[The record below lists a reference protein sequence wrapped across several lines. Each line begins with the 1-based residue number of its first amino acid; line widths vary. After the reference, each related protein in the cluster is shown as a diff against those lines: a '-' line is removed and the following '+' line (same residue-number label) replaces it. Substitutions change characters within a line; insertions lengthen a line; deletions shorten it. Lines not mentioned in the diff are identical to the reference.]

1 LNGVHEVGAPEWREI
16 DHVPSMSYSGARIFK
31 KKYDLGSARL
41 MAGS

>member
-16 DHVPSMSYSGARIFK
+16 DHVPSMSYSGARILK